1 MTAWIVTIASEYPE
15 HMGIA
20 FEDGLWDFGQRRDIR
35 AGDDL
40 FFWQAGAKEIVG
52 WATTTTSLEP
62 RTADMPAARWTDDS
76 PTRYKYRALL
86 VKRASA
92 PAVSPTWDEIRA
104 GVGIKSSPNIP
115 VIEVRSSAGERFLK
129 SQFLSEPSEF
139 DAALLERISAKGAF
153 LDPADRRLRRVT
165 DVVIRSGQSGFR
177 DSLLVAYGGRCAIT
191 DSDVSEVLEA
201 AHIVSYKGIQSNSV
215 QNGLLLRVDLHRL
228 FDKFLVTV
236 GADRRVR
243 VAPGLREG
251 PYGEF
256 HEKRLRNPVVAGS
269 EPADEA
275 LENHWK
281 ACDFM
286 TAAGQV
292 RI

>member
-20 FEDGLWDFGQRRDIR
+20 FEDKWWDFGQRRDIR

-40 FFWQAGAKEIVG
+40 FFWQAGVKKVVG
-52 WATTTTSLEP
+52 WATTTSSIEP
-62 RTADMPAARWTDDS
+62 RTEEMPPAHWTDDS
-76 PTRYKYRALL
+76 PTRYRYRVHL
-86 VKRASA
+86 VKRAAA
-92 PAVSPTWDEIRA
+92 PVTSPTWDEVRA
-104 GVGIKSSPNIP
+104 RIGTKASPNIP
-115 VIEVRSSAGERFLK
+115 VIEVKTGAGERFLK
-129 SQFLSEPSEF
+129 SLFLDASSEIDE
-139 DAALLERISAKGAF
+139 ALLRQLTAKGAF
-153 LDPADRRLRRVT
+153 LDAADRRLRRVT
-165 DVVIRSGQSGFR
+165 DVVIRPGQSGFR
-177 DSLLVAYGGRCAIT
+177 DGLLVAYDGRCAISG
-191 DSDVSEVLEA
+191 SDVTEVLEA
-201 AHIVSYKGIQSNSV
+201 AHIVSYRGMQSDSV
-215 QNGLLLRVDLHRL
+215 KNGLLLRVDLHRL

-251 PYGEF
+251 AYGDF
-256 HEKRLRNPVVAGS
+256 HGKRLRNPIVAGS

-286 TAAGQV
+286 TSAGQV